1 MLEVLVAADATDL
14 TTVTAVQTEIGTLTN
29 EQKAWASSAITFASS
44 LIEQEANQHFAQQQ
58 FKETIEGSGSTTLML
73 ARTPI
78 IGIPTIIT
86 VDNEVIAD
94 FVVENADAGIL
105 YRRQGWT
112 SEVSYHRGISYD
124 PLPYETHPR
133 FVITYN
139 AGYHLPSFPAAI
151 DTDEGEIGLP
161 GNVEQAC
168 VLTVKAWWHKKG
180 RDSTVSWK
188 QVGDLALGYRGDPA
202 VKGEDRLQLPP
213 EARGLIKPRI
223 F

>member
-14 TTVTAVQTEIGTLTN
+14 TTIVAVEAEIGSLTTA
-29 EQKAWASSAITFASS
+29 QKTWAKSVIGFASY
-44 LIEQEANQHFAQQQ
+44 LIEQEANQNFAQQQ

-78 IGIPTIIT
+78 IGTPTIIT
-86 VDNEVIAD
+86 TDNEVIAD
-94 FVVENADAGIL
+94 FVVDDPKAGIL

-112 SEVSYHRGISYD
+112 EEISYHRGISYD
-124 PLPYETHPR
+124 PLPYESHPR
-133 FVITYN
+133 FVITYV
-139 AGYHLPSFPAAI
+139 AGYHLPSFPEEIVA
-151 DTDEGEIGLP
+151 GEVELP

-168 VLTVKAWWHKKG
+168 ILSVKAWFHKKG
-180 RDSTVSWK
+180 RDSSVSWK

-202 VKGEDRLQLPP
+202 VKGQEPLHLPP